1 MRSAKLFVPAILL
14 SVSTAVQA
22 AGFEKNGNSITV
34 HVNDPAKNG
43 AKMVRLQV
51 MNDRII
57 RVQATCEDA
66 FPTKNSQTSEF

>member
-34 HVNDPAKNG
+34 RDERSDYPCAGHLRGCVPHKEQSD
-43 AKMVRLQV
+43 
-51 MNDRII
+51 DC
-57 RVQATCEDA
+57 ATEY
-66 FPTKNSQTSEF
+66 QTSEF